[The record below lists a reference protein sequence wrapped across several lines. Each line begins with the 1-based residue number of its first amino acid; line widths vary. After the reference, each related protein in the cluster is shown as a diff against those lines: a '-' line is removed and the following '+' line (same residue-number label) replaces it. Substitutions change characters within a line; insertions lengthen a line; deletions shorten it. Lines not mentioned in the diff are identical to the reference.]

1 MSLRIIINADK
12 ITRWITERNGT
23 PARRHG
29 TDADVRI
36 LFGET
41 SADYETITVD
51 ELLETMKF
59 HNLVMLVDQEPG
71 KTYNKIYQH
80 S

>member
-1 MSLRIIINADK
+1 MSLRIIIKADQ
-12 ITRWITERNGT
+12 IAQWITQRNGT
-23 PARRHG
+23 PARRRG
-29 TDADVRI
+29 SDTDVRV
-36 LFGET
+36 LFGENT
-41 SADYETITVD
+41 VEYEPISTD

-71 KTYNKIYQH
+71 KTHHKIYRH